1 MASLREIKDHIA
13 SVRSTLKITSAM
25 KLVASAKLRKAQQ
38 AAEGI
43 RPYTAALSQMLSA
56 VLSAWQGVSLSLRP
70 SAGADPSQPG
80 GWAPP
85 VTATGGYGC
94 ERDSSLPGG
103 RASSIQGAGVSGEDS
118 PSATDQN
125 FAEGRM
131 QNGGFCIQTGDF
143 GRSCMQNGAFCIQER
158 VAIVAVASNSSLC
171 GAFNINVVHR
181 VQELV
186 AECKAAGA
194 EVEVISVGRKMAE
207 AMRKMGFAPEDH
219 ADLVGRNSFEKSSA
233 FAQELIDAF
242 NSGRFSRILLVYNHF
257 VSTAS
262 QKVQVETYLPFAS
275 ALTDGLYPP
284 QAGLTAPPSGA
295 GPLPLHPWADRASG
309 GYSPSAAN
317 AAGTAGDSE
326 YILEP
331 SREEILA
338 TLLPQVM
345 RLRIHTVLLDSIA
358 AEHAARM
365 LAMQAASDNAED
377 LLSELTL
384 EYNKGRQ
391 QKITSEILD
400 LVGGAQQ

>member
-43 RPYTAALSQMLSA
+43 RPYTAALSQMLTA
-56 VLSAWQGVSLSLRP
+56 VLSAGQGVSPSLRP
-70 SAGADPSQPG
+70 SAGADPSQPD

-94 ERDSSLPGG
+94 ERDSSLADRHARPDSADRHARPD
-103 RASSIQGAGVSGEDS
+103 RAS
-118 PSATDQN
+118 
-125 FAEGRM
+125 
-131 QNGGFCIQTGDF
+131 
-143 GRSCMQNGAFCIQER
+143 

-171 GAFNINVVHR
+171 GAFNINVIHK
-181 VQELV
+181 VQEV
-186 AECKAAGA
+186 AEECRRAG
-194 EVEVISVGRKMAE
+194 ESVEVISVGRKMAE
-207 AMRKMGFAPEDH
+207 AMRKAGFAPEDN

-233 FAQELIDAF
+233 FAQTLIDGF
-242 NSGRFSRILLVYNHF
+242 NSGRYSRVLLIYNHF

-262 QKVQVETYLPFAS
+262 QKVCVETYLPFHPSDRHARPDS
-275 ALTDGLYPP
+275 ADRHARP
-284 QAGLTAPPSGA
+284 
-295 GPLPLHPWADRASG
+295 DRASVIL
-309 GYSPSAAN
+309 
-317 AAGTAGDSE
+317 SE
-326 YILEP
+326 SEESDYILEP

-345 RLRIHTVLLDSIA
+345 RLRVHTVLLDSIA
-358 AEHAARM
+358 AEHAART

-377 LLSELTL
+377 LLGELTL

-391 QKITSEILD
+391 QKITAEILD

>member
-43 RPYTAALSQMLSA
+43 RPYTAALSQMLAA
-56 VLSAWQGVSLSLRP
+56 VLADGQGSPSVSRP
-70 SAGADPSQPG
+70 
-80 GWAPP
+80 
-85 VTATGGYGC
+85 TATGKG
-94 ERDSSLPGG
+94 PGRVPQGEPGPGIARPMADAPVIPDG
-103 RASSIQGAGVSGEDS
+103 RA
-118 PSATDQN
+118 
-125 FAEGRM
+125 
-131 QNGGFCIQTGDF
+131 
-143 GRSCMQNGAFCIQER
+143 QNGAIYAREADFGGPRAQNQAFYARETSGADVAGAGR

-194 EVEVISVGRKMAE
+194 GVEVISVGRKMAE

-262 QKVQVETYLPFAS
+262 QKVQTETYLPFAS

-317 AAGTAGDSE
+317 ATGTAVDSE

>member
-43 RPYTAALSQMLSA
+43 RPYTAALSQMLAA
-56 VLSAWQGVSLSLRP
+56 VLSAGQGVSPSLRP
-70 SAGADPSQPG
+70 SAVADPSLADRHARP
-80 GWAPP
+80 
-85 VTATGGYGC
+85 
-94 ERDSSLPGG
+94 D
-103 RASSIQGAGVSGEDS
+103 RASCESAGVPGEGQS
-118 PSATDQN
+118 
-125 FAEGRM
+125 
-131 QNGGFCIQTGDF
+131 
-143 GRSCMQNGAFCIQER
+143 

-171 GAFNINVVHR
+171 GAFNINVIHK
-181 VQELV
+181 VQEV
-186 AECKAAGA
+186 VEECRRAG
-194 EVEVISVGRKMAE
+194 ESVEVISVGRKMAE
-207 AMRKMGFAPEDH
+207 AMRKAGFAPEDN

-233 FAQELIDAF
+233 FAQTLIDAF
-242 NSGRFSRILLVYNHF
+242 NAGRYSRVLLIYNHF

-262 QKVQVETYLPFAS
+262 QKVCVETYLPFAM
-275 ALTDGLYPP
+275 
-284 QAGLTAPPSGA
+284 
-295 GPLPLHPWADRASG
+295 SG
-309 GYSPSAAN
+309 GEELPTSGQEPE
-317 AAGTAGDSE
+317 E

-345 RLRIHTVLLDSIA
+345 RLRVHTVLLDSIA
-358 AEHAARM
+358 AEHAART

-377 LLSELTL
+377 LLGELTL

-391 QKITSEILD
+391 QKITAEILD

>member
-43 RPYTAALSQMLSA
+43 RPYTAALSQMLAA
-56 VLSAWQGVSLSLRP
+56 VLADGQGSPSVSRP
-70 SAGADPSQPG
+70 
-80 GWAPP
+80 
-85 VTATGGYGC
+85 TATGKG
-94 ERDSSLPGG
+94 PGRVPQGEPGPGIARPMADAPVISDG
-103 RASSIQGAGVSGEDS
+103 RA
-118 PSATDQN
+118 
-125 FAEGRM
+125 
-131 QNGGFCIQTGDF
+131 
-143 GRSCMQNGAFCIQER
+143 QNGAIYAREADFGGPRAQNQAFYARETSGADVAGAGR

-194 EVEVISVGRKMAE
+194 GVEVISVGRKMAE

-242 NSGRFSRILLVYNHF
+242 NSGRYTRILLVYNHF

-262 QKVQVETYLPFAS
+262 QKVQVETYMPFGGGQRMGYT
-275 ALTDGLYPP
+275 LRTPYPP
-284 QAGLTAPPSGA
+284 TDEVGGAQLCWEGPSGRLEEGIA
-295 GPLPLHPWADRASG
+295 H
-309 GYSPSAAN
+309 PSAP
-317 AAGTAGDSE
+317 DSE

-358 AEHAARM
+358 SEHAARM

>member
-1 MASLREIKDHIA
+1 MASLREIKDHIE

-43 RPYTAALSQMLSA
+43 RPYTEALSQMLAA
-56 VLSAWQGVSLSLRP
+56 VM
-70 SAGADPSQPG
+70 AD
-80 GWAPP
+80 APAIP
-85 VTATGGYGC
+85 DGRMQNGRFCIQTG
-94 ERDSSLPGG
+94 DF
-103 RASSIQGAGVSGEDS
+103 SGS
-118 PSATDQN
+118 C
-125 FAEGRM
+125 M
-131 QNGGFCIQTGDF
+131 QNGGFCIQD
-143 GRSCMQNGAFCIQER
+143 R

-171 GAFNINVVHR
+171 GAFNINVIHK
-181 VQELV
+181 VQELI
-186 AECKAAGA
+186 AELKASGA
-194 EVEVISVGRKMAE
+194 EIEVFSVGRKMAE
-207 AMRKMGFAPEDH
+207 AMRKAGFPSP
-219 ADLVGRNSFEKSSA
+219 ADYSELVGRNSFEKSAA
-233 FAQELIDAF
+233 FAQELIDAYE
-242 NSGRFSRILLVYNHF
+242 SGRYSKVILVYNHF

-262 QKVQVETYLPFAS
+262 QKVQTETYLPFAS
-275 ALTDGLYPP
+275 AHTDGLYPP

-309 GYSPSAAN
+309 GYSPSAAS
-317 AAGTAGDSE
+317 ATGTAGDGE
-326 YILEP
+326 FILEP

-358 AEHAARM
+358 AEHAARTI
-365 LAMQAASDNAED
+365 AMQTASDNAED

-391 QKITSEILD
+391 QKITAEILD

>member
-43 RPYTAALSQMLSA
+43 RPYTAALSQMLTA
-56 VLSAWQGVSLSLRP
+56 VLSAGQGVSPSLRP
-70 SAGADPSQPG
+70 SAGADPSQPD

-94 ERDSSLPGG
+94 ERDSSLADCHARPD
-103 RASSIQGAGVSGEDS
+103 RASCESAGVYGGGES
-118 PSATDQN
+118 
-125 FAEGRM
+125 
-131 QNGGFCIQTGDF
+131 
-143 GRSCMQNGAFCIQER
+143 

-171 GAFNINVVHR
+171 GAFNINVIHK
-181 VQELV
+181 VQEV
-186 AECKAAGA
+186 VEECRRAG
-194 EVEVISVGRKMAE
+194 ESVEVISVGRKMAE
-207 AMRKMGFAPEDH
+207 AMRKAGFAPEDN

-233 FAQELIDAF
+233 FAQTLIDAF
-242 NSGRFSRILLVYNHF
+242 NAGRYSRVLLIYNHF

-262 QKVQVETYLPFAS
+262 QKVCVETYLPFADCH
-275 ALTDGLYPP
+275 ARP
-284 QAGLTAPPSGA
+284 
-295 GPLPLHPWADRASG
+295 DRASVIL
-309 GYSPSAAN
+309 
-317 AAGTAGDSE
+317 SE
-326 YILEP
+326 SEESDYILEP
-331 SREEILA
+331 SREEILT

-345 RLRIHTVLLDSIA
+345 RLRVHTVLLDSIA
-358 AEHAARM
+358 AEHAART

-377 LLSELTL
+377 LLGELTL

-391 QKITSEILD
+391 QKITAEILD

>member
-43 RPYTAALSQMLSA
+43 RPYTAALSQMLAA
-56 VLSAWQGVSLSLRP
+56 VM
-70 SAGADPSQPG
+70 AD
-80 GWAPP
+80 APAIP
-85 VTATGGYGC
+85 
-94 ERDSSLPGG
+94 DG
-103 RASSIQGAGVSGEDS
+103 RA
-118 PSATDQN
+118 
-125 FAEGRM
+125 
-131 QNGGFCIQTGDF
+131 
-143 GRSCMQNGAFCIQER
+143 QNGAIYAREADFGGPRAQNQAFYARETSGADVAGAGR

-186 AECKAAGA
+186 AEYKAAGA
-194 EVEVISVGRKMAE
+194 GVEVISVGRKMAE

-242 NSGRFSRILLVYNHF
+242 NSGRYTRILLVYNHF

-262 QKVQVETYLPFAS
+262 QKVQTETYLPFAS

-295 GPLPLHPWADRASG
+295 GPLPLHPWAARASG

-331 SREEILA
+331 SGEEILA

>member
-43 RPYTAALSQMLSA
+43 RPYTAALSQMLAA
-56 VLSAWQGVSLSLRP
+56 VLADGQGSPSVSRP
-70 SAGADPSQPG
+70 
-80 GWAPP
+80 
-85 VTATGGYGC
+85 TATGKG
-94 ERDSSLPGG
+94 PGRVPQGEPGPGIARPMADAPVISDG
-103 RASSIQGAGVSGEDS
+103 RAPNGAIYAREADFGGPRAQNQAFYARETSGADVAGAG
-118 PSATDQN
+118 
-125 FAEGRM
+125 
-131 QNGGFCIQTGDF
+131 
-143 GRSCMQNGAFCIQER
+143 R

-186 AECKAAGA
+186 AGCKAAGA
-194 EVEVISVGRKMAE
+194 GVEVISVGRKMAE

-242 NSGRFSRILLVYNHF
+242 NSGRYTRILLVYNHF

-262 QKVQVETYLPFAS
+262 QKVQVETYMPFGGGQRMGYT
-275 ALTDGLYPP
+275 LRTPYPP
-284 QAGLTAPPSGA
+284 TDEVGGAQLCWEGPSGRLEEGIA
-295 GPLPLHPWADRASG
+295 H
-309 GYSPSAAN
+309 PSAP
-317 AAGTAGDSE
+317 DSE

-358 AEHAARM
+358 SEHAARM